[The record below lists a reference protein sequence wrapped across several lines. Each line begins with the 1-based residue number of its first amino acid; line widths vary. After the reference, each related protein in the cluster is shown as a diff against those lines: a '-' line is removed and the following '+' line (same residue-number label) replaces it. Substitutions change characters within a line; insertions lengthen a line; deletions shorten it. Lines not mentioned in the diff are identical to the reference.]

1 MKSIIRWPGLVAFTV
16 IIGLIATISIVFM
29 DFWIKLAA
37 EKGLANATGAEV
49 NIASVE
55 HSFSP
60 FGVILHQIELTDP
73 KKPATNQMQ
82 AATVSAKIELAPLL
96 LRKLI
101 IDDLVVEQAQFGTLR
116 DSEGDVYI
124 DVKQQGKAIEDIFG
138 DAVTPP
144 SIDELLEKS
153 PLKTTQAIQDTQQ
166 LYAKHSEQ
174 LKQQYENL
182 PTKEQLTEYK
192 KTAKELSETD
202 YKDPAQLIVAKEK
215 FEQLKQAVLA
225 DKAKLNDFKQA
236 VSQAKNEVGPQLVKL
251 KNAPQQDYQQ
261 LKALA
266 AGDQDAIQDVTQLVF
281 GEQAAQWSKY
291 VLAAFDILAPMLK
304 STGQQEQKNQGVKGQ
319 WIGFDD
325 TSSLPDLWI
334 KNADIS
340 LSWQTEEIQSTWT
353 DITHQHDVLG
363 KPTLFSI
370 NSSASKLWQSLKLN
384 GNLWLAEAGAKAEQE
399 WQLAG
404 LKLSD
409 LALIDS
415 DKMSSQLEQG
425 LLSSKGQL
433 KLNGETLSGTGL
445 IDLNALA
452 ISATGSNK
460 LTNAIASTL
469 NKMQQLQLNTDIGGT
484 LGDLDLSVS
493 SDLAQQI
500 GSALISNASPE
511 QQAKLDE
518 LKQKLNAKTSGLLS
532 DSNTEMSQWLEWE
545 KLVDGNLSSINDVLK
560 TKLNSAI
567 DKQKDKLKNK
577 LLDKILN

>member
-567 DKQKDKLKNK
+567 DKQKDRLKNK